1 MKKSICIVR
10 ASDITFISRIH
21 RTALALEESGK
32 YNVSVLSIMP
42 RSSVISTDYPYK
54 MIFVSIKSRVIKG
67 SFFSLIRVIEG
78 LVKLYFNAAKEKANI
93 YIPIGIEDLIIVY
106 IISKFFSIKY
116 IYSANELEGDR
127 KRIKNRK
134 INNFLNRMV
143 IRAEKLMLRNA
154 DSVIAADYERAK
166 VMEKWYGI
174 EHVET
179 IRNVPIYEDILKKN
193 IIREK
198 LGISQESKI
207 LLYQG
212 MLSPGRGLE
221 ASIKSCAISESR
233 CIIQLVFLGFITD
246 EYKNTLLKIADEY
259 KFNNFHILPAVP
271 WEELLFWTV
280 SADISLVLIENVSIS
295 YYLAAPNKLYE
306 TIMAGVPYI
315 ASNFPEIKHVHEV
328 SKSGV
333 LVNPEK
339 IDKISKAI
347 DRLVQDETFYNN
359 CIKATISAR
368 NIFNWN
374 LEKKKLLNLL
384 NKINLS

>member
-10 ASDITFISRIH
+10 ASDITYISRVH
-21 RTALALEESGK
+21 RTAQALEESGR
-32 YNVSVLSIMP
+32 YAVSVLSIMP
-42 RSSVISTDYPYK
+42 RNNVKRTDYPYK
-54 MIFVSIKSRVIKG
+54 MIYISIKSRVFKG
-67 SFFSLIRVIEG
+67 SFFSLVRIFEG
-78 LVKLYFNAAKEKANI
+78 LSKLYFNAVKEKANI
-93 YIPIGIEDLIIVY
+93 YIPIGVEDLIIVY
-106 IISKFFSIKY
+106 IISKFFNIKY

-127 KRIKNRK
+127 KRVKNRK

-143 IRAEKLMLRNA
+143 IRAEKYMLRKA
-154 DSVIAADYERAK
+154 DGVIAADLERAK
-166 VMEKWYGI
+166 VMKKWYGLD
-174 EHVET
+174 HVET
-179 IRNVPIYEDILKKN
+179 IRNVPIYEELPKKN

-198 LGISQESKI
+198 LKISNKSNI

-221 ASIKSCAISESR
+221 VSIKSCAVSKSR
-233 CIIQLVFLGFITD
+233 HNIHLVFLGFITE
-246 EYKNTLLKIADEY
+246 EYKNSLFKIADEH
-259 KFNNFHILPAVP
+259 KFSCLHILPAVP
-271 WEELLFWTV
+271 WKELLSWTV

-339 IDKISKAI
+339 VEEVSKAI
-347 DRLVQDETFYNN
+347 DKLIQDKTFYNN
-359 CIKATISAR
+359 CKKASVSAR
-368 NIFNWN
+368 KIFNWDV
-374 LEKKKLLNLL
+374 EKKKLLNLVDSIYL
-384 NKINLS
+384 I